1 MSLIRYK
8 KYWAGICLVLIPPNS
23 MGTTILV
30 VLQGDKVWIATD
42 SLQRSNTREQRYACK
57 INSEGGFYWAAG
69 SLVYEDEEAG
79 YSIKRMVSEA
89 ASTKGTLLDAMN
101 ALIVA
106 AKVDSAKEFSL
117 LKRTS
122 PMDFSK
128 LIQPDHTILVA
139 KVIFIGKGNGH
150 PPKVIYTI
158 LVAREIHGK
167 IIISGTPIIP
177 PAAHISFE
185 LGSYLTAEDYFLA
198 HQLSPQIDPAP
209 IMRDG
214 IVAEEKAHPLN
225 IGGRVSVLEISP
237 TDSHWREK
245 GECQ

>member
-8 KYWAGICLVLIPPNS
+8 KYWAGICLVLIPPSS

-30 VLQGDKVWIATD
+30 VLQGDKVWIAAD
-42 SLQRSNTREQRYACK
+42 SLQKSNTGEQRYACK
-57 INSEGGFYWAAG
+57 INSEREFYWAAA
-69 SLVYEDEEAG
+69 SPVYEDEEAG
-79 YSIKRMVSEA
+79 YSIKRMISEA

-101 ALIVA
+101 ALIVT

-117 LKRTS
+117 LKHTS
-122 PMDFSK
+122 PTDFSK

-139 KVIFIGKGNGH
+139 KVIFIGKGDGH
-150 PPKVIYTI
+150 PPQAIYTI

-167 IIISGTPIIP
+167 IIISGTPINP
-177 PAAHISFE
+177 PAAPVNFE
-185 LGSYLTAEDYFLA
+185 LGSYSTAQNYFLV
-198 HQLSPQIDPAP
+198 HELSPQSDPAP

-237 TDSHWREK
+237 TESHWREK